1 MRTRRVNIFFKKSYL
16 FLLEFHS
23 EQVTLVEL
31 AQVIIANTMD
41 GVGHTTGTCVLTVLG
56 AGEAEARVRVPA
68 SWLSGEGSLLGLQM
82 VAFPPCLHGLLFMCM
97 EREGASSL
105 VCGAP
110 PSCPHPNLITS
121 RLPVPSRWGQG
132 FGV

>member
-56 AGEAEARVRVPA
+56 G
-68 SWLSGEGSLLGLQM
+68 
-82 VAFPPCLHGLLFMCM
+82 
-97 EREGASSL
+97 
-105 VCGAP
+105 
-110 PSCPHPNLITS
+110 PNLRLDSILEVQLFRFYFHLATS
-121 RLPVPSRWGQG
+121 WNTTHKGRRALSEG
-132 FGV
+132 